1 MGVARVNFASLRSR
15 GAARYVAALIAG
27 VLVVTPVAPA
37 LAQAPGAAPAK
48 VDPTEARTQL
58 IAADAAARKRDWA
71 SALDHYTQSNLAL
84 PTPLGLAGVANAQ
97 YQLGKLPEAYA
108 SYEELTK
115 TYAGRLSR
123 AQQTDA
129 DAKLK
134 DLAAKTCL
142 VTFTAQES
150 GAAVTI
156 DGHPAGTTPLTTP
169 VRLAAGTHTFRATK
183 EGFAPF
189 ESTQDV
195 PGGQPSSVNLALA
208 RAQTKGTVS
217 VTEKS
222 SQAVRVVVDGNDVGA
237 APWSGDLDP
246 GPHDISVR
254 SSTAAAPAQHVDLV
268 RGAKV
273 SLEFVAVAAAAHI
286 EVKTSDGK
294 GYIYVDAKL
303 VGEGAYAA
311 DVSVGPHTIEVKRD
325 GFETYVKSVVLA
337 DKQVES
343 DAVTLHRP
351 GGGEI
356 TAGDAERILQGVY
369 GGFGV
374 LGFAQLNSLGTELQ
388 TRCPALGASS
398 CDTPNPLGLGVFGYV
413 GYTFNPIGFEV
424 MLGTSFDSTTQR
436 ATFDGNTTANPNQNV
451 LLATPARNERFTI
464 DRFGGIG
471 ALRVRGTIQG
481 KGWRASLAAGL
492 GLAYRV
498 MAAERKVATADGTNL
513 TERDVYGPGG
523 FSYFSPA
530 VSVDA
535 AIHWRMTQTTA
546 LSLGFML
553 WGENAGNSVVTSPAQ
568 NDFLVN
574 TATKT
579 AVPLFTPAYHLAS
592 SGQLFVGP
600 YLGMQFG
607 P

>member
-1 MGVARVNFASLRSR
+1 M
-15 GAARYVAALIAG
+15 
-27 VLVVTPVAPA
+27 
-37 LAQAPGAAPAK
+37 PGAAPAK
-48 VDPTEARTQL
+48 IDPTEARTQL
-58 IAADAAARKRDWA
+58 IAAQAAARHKDWA
-71 SALDHYTQSNLAL
+71 SALDHYIQSNFAL
-84 PTPLGLAGVANAQ
+84 PTQLGLAGIADAQ

-115 TYAGRLSR
+115 TYAMSLSPGQR
-123 AQQTDA
+123 AEATA
-129 DAKLK
+129 RLK
-134 DLAAKTCL
+134 DLGARTC
-142 VTFTAQES
+142 VVSFTTQEP

-156 DGHPAGTTPLTTP
+156 DGHPSAGITPLTVP
-169 VRLAAGTHTFRATK
+169 VRLTAGTHTFRATK
-183 EGFAPF
+183 DGFASS

-195 PGGQPSSVNLALA
+195 PGGQSVSINFALA
-208 RAQTKGTVS
+208 KEQTKGSVS

-222 SQAVRVVVDGNDVGA
+222 AQAVRVIVDGNDVGA

-246 GPHDISVR
+246 GPHEISVR
-254 SSTAAAPAQHVDLV
+254 SSTSAAPAQHVDLV
-268 RGAKV
+268 RGGKV
-273 SLEFVAVAAAAHI
+273 NLEFVAVAAAARI

-294 GYIYVDAKL
+294 GYIYVDTKL
-303 VGEGAYAA
+303 VGEGTYGA

-325 GFETYVKSVVLA
+325 GFETYVKSVTLA

-343 DAVTLHRP
+343 EAVTLHRP

-356 TAGDAERILQGVY
+356 TAGDTERILQGIY
-369 GGFGV
+369 GGFGL

-388 TRCPALGASS
+388 TRCPSLGASS
-398 CDTPNPLGLGVFGYV
+398 CDTPNPFGFGAYGYV
-413 GYTFNPIGFEV
+413 GYTFNPIGFEL
-424 MLGTSFDSTTQR
+424 MLGGSFDSTTQR
-436 ATFDGNTTANPNQNV
+436 ATFDGNTSANPNQNV

-481 KGWRASLAAGL
+481 KAWRASLAAGL
-492 GLAYRV
+492 GIAYRI
-498 MAAERKVATADGTNL
+498 MAAERKVATADGSNL

-535 AIHWRMTQTTA
+535 AIHWRMSQTTA
-546 LSLGFML
+546 LSLGLML
-553 WGENAGNSVVTSPAQ
+553 WGENAGNSVVTQSAQ
-568 NDFLVN
+568 NDVLVN
-574 TATKT
+574 TSTKT
-579 AVPLFTPAYHLAS
+579 VLPLFTPAYHLAS

-600 YLGMQFG
+600 YVGMQFG

>member
-1 MGVARVNFASLRSR
+1 VAGS
-15 GAARYVAALIAG
+15 
-27 VLVVTPVAPA
+27 LVVATAAPA
-37 LAQAPGAAPAK
+37 AFAQAPGAK
-48 VDPTEARTQL
+48 VDPVEARTQL
-58 IAADAAARKRDWA
+58 VAGQAAAKQKDWA
-71 SALDHYTQSNLAL
+71 SALDHFTQSNLAL
-84 PTPLGLAGVANAQ
+84 PTAIGLEGVANAQ
-97 YQLGKLPEAYA
+97 YQLGKLADAYA

-123 AQQTDA
+123 PEQTEA
-129 DAKLK
+129 DARLK
-134 DLAAKTCL
+134 ELAAKTCL
-142 VTFTAQES
+142 VTFTAHET

-195 PGGQPSSVNLALA
+195 PGGQPTSVNLALA
-208 RAQTKGTVS
+208 VMQLKGAVS

-222 SQAVRVVVDGNDVGA
+222 GQAVRVIVDGNDVGA
-237 APWSGDLDP
+237 APWSGELDP
-246 GPHDISVR
+246 GPHDILVR

-273 SLEFVAVAAAAHI
+273 TLEFVAVAAAARI
-286 EVKTSDGK
+286 DVKTSDGK
-294 GYIYVDAKL
+294 GYIYVDSKL
-303 VGEGAYAA
+303 VGEGTYGA
-311 DVSVGPHTIEVKRD
+311 DVSVGPHVIEVKRD

-343 DAVTLHRP
+343 EAVTLHRP

-356 TAGDAERILQGVY
+356 TAGDTERILQGVY
-369 GGFGV
+369 GGFGL
-374 LGFAQLNSLGTELQ
+374 LGFAQLNSLGSELQ
-388 TRCPALGASS
+388 TGCQSLGATT
-398 CDTPNPLGLGVFGYV
+398 CDTPNPFGFGAFGYV
-413 GYTFNPIGFEV
+413 GYTFDPIGFEV
-424 MLGTSFDSTTQR
+424 MLGGSFDSTTQR
-436 ATFDGNTTANPNQNV
+436 ATYDGNTTANPNQNV

-471 ALRVRGTIQG
+471 ALRARGTIQG
-481 KGWRASLAAGL
+481 KRWRASLAAGL
-492 GLAYRV
+492 GLAYKI

-535 AIHWRMTQTTA
+535 AVHWRLTPTTA
-546 LSLGFML
+546 LSLGVTL
-553 WGENAGNSVVTSPAQ
+553 WGENAGNSVVTQPAQ
-568 NDFLVN
+568 NDVLVN
-574 TATKT
+574 TQTKT
-579 AVPLFTPAYHLAS
+579 VVPLFTPAYHLAS